1 MKTIR
6 IRSTSD
12 NVHYIVASH
21 VTSIVSEK
29 TARRDG
35 WNRLKLTIC
44 CGSSEPVLLQGAETQ
59 SLLNHWE
66 QIENPLSAPI
76 KEVLATQAKL

>member
-1 MKTIR
+1 LKTNR
-6 IRSTSD
+6 IRSTAD
-12 NVHYIVASH
+12 VHSIVASH
-21 VTSIVSEK
+21 VNSIVSEK
-29 TARRDG
+29 TARRD
-35 WNRLKLTIC
+35 RLKLNIC
-44 CGSSEPVLLQGAETQ
+44 CGSSEHVLLHGAENQ